1 MFTRDVSNWF
11 PFQDSITHHA
21 CETFRALRVA
31 RGHSFRRFSVTKDM
45 VALTDAQAAAV
56 LSFMSSKRGTRK
68 LIEHP
73 PEDWP
78 AQWACGGGAQCAE
91 LGVQGASPHLVLLYR
106 ARGDLNLCTYAAM
119 VCCCART
126 GSSFPT
132 L

>member
-1 MFTRDVSNWF
+1 MIHASQLSSWF

-31 RGHSFRRFSVTKDM
+31 RGHSFRLLSVTKDM
-45 VALTDAQAAAV
+45 VALTDAQTAAV

-78 AQWACGGGAQCAE
+78 AQWECGGARSAQNLAC
-91 LGVQGASPHLVLLYR
+91 R
-106 ARGDLNLCTYAAM
+106 APAHTL
-119 VCCCART
+119 CCCIARVVT
-126 GSSFPT
+126 
-132 L
+132 